1 MKHKLIYN
9 LPEERSDLNIAINGI
24 KFYCRIV
31 EYSDD
36 LRRKLK
42 YSDLPEEES
51 KTIERMYESFNEYF
65 NDILNDE
72 SFM

>member
-1 MKHKLIYN
+1 MKYTLTYN
-9 LPEERSDLNIAINGI
+9 IPEERSELNIARNGI
-24 KFYCRIV
+24 KFYCRIIDYN
-31 EYSDD
+31 EE

-42 YSDLPEEES
+42 YSDLPEEEY

>member
-1 MKHKLIYN
+1 MKSKLIFD
-9 LPEERSDLNIAINGI
+9 LPEEKNEFNIALNGS
-24 KFYCRIV
+24 KFYCRILD
-31 EYSDD
+31 YSNE
-36 LRRKLK
+36 LRSKLK
-42 YSDLPEEES
+42 YSDLPEEEY